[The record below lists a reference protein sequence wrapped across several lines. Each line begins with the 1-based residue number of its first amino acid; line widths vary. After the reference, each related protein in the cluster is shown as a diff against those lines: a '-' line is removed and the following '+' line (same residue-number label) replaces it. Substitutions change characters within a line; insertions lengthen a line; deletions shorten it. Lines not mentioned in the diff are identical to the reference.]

1 MYLYFPEVLQGNEVA
16 AEVQHEDE
24 VQADDEDEQEE
35 GFETS
40 DQSEEWSSE
49 SKSPEHEEDSRA
61 PRLQVSPPNDS
72 PTYTLSASCRQP
84 CALTALVLVLRD
96 SHGAR
101 LLPPAMCTIASF
113 RG

>member
-72 PTYTLSASCRQP
+72 PTSTLSASTTTWSGSQRRW
-84 CALTALVLVLRD
+84 L
-96 SHGAR
+96 G
-101 LLPPAMCTIASF
+101 
-113 RG
+113 